1 MSTPL
6 PALTATEAE
15 AAPGR
20 AQREPR
26 TLRTGI
32 PAGSVRAV
40 TWNLLRGGVDGS
52 DESRLDAQTEI
63 LADLAPD
70 VLCLPECGGWEEQD
84 ERRLWQVA
92 HRLGMAPVAM
102 APSHIGDGRN
112 FTTLLYRPDRLRLLG
127 RRILGVGVF
136 HHALI
141 RARLRPLTA
150 GNSDEHDFL
159 AIGTHLSHV
168 DGEARLREARWLTD
182 YGAASPGVPPRTIL
196 LGDLNTPDR
205 EPPDGWSSIPTNL
218 HSRYRQVLPT
228 GRLGRADRRAVQVL
242 LASGWTDPQELT
254 GKRRE
259 ATVGYYYANELV
271 SWSLDYGLVSG
282 LAVNAY
288 RTYDTPE
295 ARVLS
300 DHLPVVLDVKVGH
313 A

>member
-1 MSTPL
+1 MSTPS
-6 PALTATEAE
+6 PAPTATDAD
-15 AAPGR
+15 AAPGQ
-20 AQREPR
+20 AGREPR
-26 TLRTGI
+26 TLQTGI
-32 PAGSVRAV
+32 AAGSVRAV

-52 DESRLDAQTEI
+52 DENRLDAQTEI

-92 HRLGMAPVAM
+92 HRLGM

-182 YGAASPGVPPRTIL
+182 YGAASPGVP
-196 LGDLNTPDR
+196 
-205 EPPDGWSSIPTNL
+205 
-218 HSRYRQVLPT
+218 
-228 GRLGRADRRAVQVL
+228 
-242 LASGWTDPQELT
+242 
-254 GKRRE
+254 
-259 ATVGYYYANELV
+259 
-271 SWSLDYGLVSG
+271 
-282 LAVNAY
+282 
-288 RTYDTPE
+288 E